1 MWRRDVVMMSLFF
14 AEKYGY
20 KKSRPKL
27 AFEQFLKI
35 SILLV

>member
-1 MWRRDVVMMSLFF
+1 MMSLFLH
-14 AEKYGY
+14 KSMGI
-20 KKSRPKL
+20 KKSRPKP